1 MKENQ
6 DQNNQTDRNLDI
18 PSEAN
23 RGKHANFLD
32 DEGTGG
38 TKDASNDERK
48 EEWQT
53 GVSEGRHEANKT
65 PLSGNTGNTERK
77 GEQDDTAGI
86 P

>member
-6 DQNNQTDRNLDI
+6 DQNSQTDRNLDI

-23 RGKHANFLD
+23 RGKHANFM
-32 DEGTGG
+32 DEAGTGRAQ
-38 TKDASNDERK
+38 DESNDQRK

-53 GVSEGRHEANKT
+53 GVSEGRHEASKT
-65 PLSGNTGNTERK
+65 PLNDHAGNTERK
-77 GEQDDTAGI
+77 GEQDDTVGI